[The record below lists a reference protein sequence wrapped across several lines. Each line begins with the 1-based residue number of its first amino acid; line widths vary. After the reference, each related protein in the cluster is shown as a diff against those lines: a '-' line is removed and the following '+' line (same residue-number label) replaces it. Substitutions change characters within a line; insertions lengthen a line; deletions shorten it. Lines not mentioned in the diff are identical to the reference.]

1 MLPEI
6 KKCIDELN
14 HTGGRV
20 CDLFSGS
27 GVVSEFL
34 FNQYYILA
42 FDLQKY

>member
-34 FNQYYILA
+34 FQQYDILA
-42 FDLQKY
+42 VDIQKY